1 MAVIKTK
8 ALVRFNTHHVWI
20 TVRSDDT
27 ISVYKYSEIT
37 RCSEWEIFTHQEQSE
52 ASDFILSQPRVSPF
66 YVTFPGEPPAHLT

>member
-8 ALVRFNTHHVWI
+8 ALVRFNTHSACI

-27 ISVYKYSEIT
+27 ISVYKYSEAT
-37 RCSEWEIFTHQEQSE
+37 RCCEWEIFRHDEQWE
-52 ASDFILSQPRVSPF
+52 ASDYILSQPRQSPF